1 MASTARRRTGE
12 GGPETKSSL
21 PLIAITAALLVVGC
35 ALSYVLFWEE
45 LSSQM
50 ETDDWTEVQGA
61 IISSGIGSDY
71 SCDEG
76 TSDEGGGCST
86 TYQPFAEYRYDVDGE
101 SYEGSRITYTWANT
115 HIGFRS
121 LAESVIDDFQ
131 EGDEITVY
139 VDPDDHSESVL
150 IQGLELKSMSF
161 PLAVIVPLV
170 LAIQPIEITLMVRF
184 ARRFGDADGDGESST
199 ATSAAPLGEGNW
211 VGPDGTESGPSVAED
226 WYMRYDGPAPVVE
239 SIAGENYAV
248 DRGNG
253 AVPIDFYI
261 EKWGAPEG
269 FGKTGNE
276 KNATRRSRK

>member
-1 MASTARRRTGE
+1 MASTGRTKT
-12 GGPETKSSL
+12 GGDDPKAKSSL
-21 PLIAITAALLVVGC
+21 PLIAFTAALLVVGC
-35 ALSYVLFWEE
+35 TISYVLFWEE

-71 SCDEG
+71 SCDEE
-76 TSDEGGGCST
+76 SGCST

-150 IQGLELKSMSF
+150 IQGFELKSMSF
-161 PLAVIVPLV
+161 PLAVLVPLV
-170 LAIQPIEITLMVRF
+170 LAIQPIQITYMVRF
-184 ARRFGDADGDGESST
+184 ATRFGT
-199 ATSAAPLGEGNW
+199 IAASDSLGGGNW

-226 WYMRYDGPAPVVE
+226 WYVRYDGPAPVVE
-239 SIAGENYAV
+239 SIADKNYAV

-253 AVPIDFYI
+253 AIPIDFYI
-261 EKWGAPEG
+261 EKWGVPEG
-269 FGKTGNE
+269 FGKTSNE
-276 KNATRRSRK
+276 KNATRRSGK

>member
-1 MASTARRRTGE
+1 MASTGRRGTGE
-12 GGPETKSSL
+12 GGPEAKSSL
-21 PLIAITAALLVVGC
+21 PLIAITAVLLVVGC

-50 ETDDWTEVQGA
+50 DTDDWTEVQGA

-76 TSDEGGGCST
+76 TSDGGGGCST

-170 LAIQPIEITLMVRF
+170 LAIQPIQITLMVRF

-199 ATSAAPLGEGNW
+199 ATPLLLVKVTGSGRMELRA
-211 VGPDGTESGPSVAED
+211 VQVSLKIGT
-226 WYMRYDGPAPVVE
+226 
-239 SIAGENYAV
+239 
-248 DRGNG
+248 
-253 AVPIDFYI
+253 
-261 EKWGAPEG
+261 
-269 FGKTGNE
+269 
-276 KNATRRSRK
+276 

>member
-1 MASTARRRTGE
+1 MASTARRGTGE
-12 GGPETKSSL
+12 GGPETKSSM

-35 ALSYVLFWEE
+35 TISYVLFWEE

-61 IISSGIGSDY
+61 IISSGVGSDY
-71 SCDEG
+71 SCDGE
-76 TSDEGGGCST
+76 EGGCST

-101 SYEGSRITYTWANT
+101 SYEGSRISYTWANT

-139 VDPDDHSESVL
+139 VDPDDHGESVL
-150 IQGLELKSMSF
+150 IQGLELKSLSF
-161 PLAVIVPLV
+161 PIAVLVPLV
-170 LAIQPIEITLMVRF
+170 LAIQPIEITYMVRF

-199 ATSAAPLGEGNW
+199 AKSRPHGEGNW
-211 VGPDGTESGPSVAED
+211 VGPDGTESGPGVPED
-226 WYMRYDGPAPVVE
+226 WYLTYDGPAPIVE
-239 SIAGENYAV
+239 EIYDENYAV

-253 AVPIDFYI
+253 AIPVDFYI
-261 EKWGAPEG
+261 KKWGVPEG
-269 FGKTGNE
+269 FGKTSNE

>member
-1 MASTARRRTGE
+1 MTSTSRRGTVENSPVTMSR
-12 GGPETKSSL
+12 L
-21 PLIAITAALLVVGC
+21 PLIALTAALLVIGC
-35 ALSYVLFWEE
+35 SLSYFFFWEE

-71 SCDEG
+71 SCDGE
-76 TSDEGGGCST
+76 EGGCST

-101 SYEGSRITYTWANT
+101 SYEGSRISYTWANT
-115 HIGFRS
+115 HVGFRS

-150 IQGLELKSMSF
+150 IQGFELKSLSF

-199 ATSAAPLGEGNW
+199 ATSPPLGEGNW

-269 FGKTGNE
+269 FGKTRNE

>member
-1 MASTARRRTGE
+1 MASTGRRGTGK
-12 GGPETKSSL
+12 GGPEAKSSL

-61 IISSGIGSDY
+61 IISSGIESDY
-71 SCDEG
+71 SCNEG

-86 TYQPFAEYRYDVDGE
+86 TYRPFAEYRYDVDGE

-170 LAIQPIEITLMVRF
+170 LAIQPIQITLMVRF

-199 ATSAAPLGEGNW
+199 ATSPPLGEGNW
-211 VGPDGTESGPSVAED
+211 AGPDGTDSGPGVPED
-226 WYMRYDGPAPVVE
+226 WYLTYDGPAPIVE
-239 SIAGENYAV
+239 EIYDENYAV

-253 AVPIDFYI
+253 AIPIDFYI
-261 EKWGAPEG
+261 KKWGVPEG
-269 FGKTGNE
+269 FGKTSNE
-276 KNATRRSRK
+276 KNATRRPRK

>member
-1 MASTARRRTGE
+1 MTGTGRRGTGE
-12 GGPETKSSL
+12 DGPETKSSL
-21 PLIAITAALLVVGC
+21 PLIAITAALLVIGC
-35 ALSYVLFWEE
+35 TLSYVLFWEE

-50 ETDDWTEVQGA
+50 ETDDWMEVQGT

-71 SCDEG
+71 SCDTHGE
-76 TSDEGGGCST
+76 GGCST

-131 EGDEITVY
+131 EDDEITVY

-161 PLAVIVPLV
+161 PLAVIVPLA
-170 LAIQPIEITLMVRF
+170 LAIQPIQIILMVRF
-184 ARRFGDADGDGESST
+184 ARRFGDAGGDGESSNT
-199 ATSAAPLGEGNW
+199 KPAPLGEGNW
-211 VGPDGTESGPSVAED
+211 IGPDGTESGPSVAED
-226 WYMRYDGPAPVVE
+226 WYMRYDGPAPIVE
-239 SIAGENYAV
+239 SIADENYAV

-261 EKWGAPEG
+261 EKWGVPEG
-269 FGKTGNE
+269 FGKTSNE
-276 KNATRRSRK
+276 KNTTRRSRK

>member
-1 MASTARRRTGE
+1 MVSTGRRGTGG

-21 PLIAITAALLVVGC
+21 PLIAFTAALLVVGC
-35 ALSYVLFWEE
+35 TISYVLFWEE

-76 TSDEGGGCST
+76 TSDGGGGCST

-139 VDPDDHSESVL
+139 VDPDDHGESVL
-150 IQGLELKSMSF
+150 IQGLELKSLSF
-161 PLAVIVPLV
+161 PLAVLVPLV
-170 LAIQPIEITLMVRF
+170 LAIQPIEITYMVRF

-199 ATSAAPLGEGNW
+199 AKSRPHGEGNW
-211 VGPDGTESGPSVAED
+211 VGPDGTESGPSVPEN
-226 WYMRYDGPAPVVE
+226 WYLSYDGPAPIVE
-239 SIAGENYAV
+239 DIYEKNYGV
-248 DRGNG
+248 DRGGG
-253 AVPIDFYI
+253 AIPIDFYI
-261 EKWGAPEG
+261 NKWGIPDG
-269 FGKTGNE
+269 FGKTDYE
-276 KNATRRSRK
+276 KEIANK

>member
-1 MASTARRRTGE
+1 MASTARRGTGE
-12 GGPETKSSL
+12 DGPETKSSL

-45 LSSQM
+45 ISSQM
-50 ETDDWTEVQGA
+50 ETEDWTEAQGV
-61 IISSGIGSDY
+61 ILSSGIESEV
-71 SCDEG
+71 SC
-76 TSDEGGGCST
+76 GGEEGCST
-86 TYQPFAEYRYDVDGE
+86 TYQPFAEYRYEVEGN
-101 SYEGSRITYTWANT
+101 SYEGSRIAFTWDSSFVA
-115 HIGFRS
+115 IRP
-121 LAESVIDDFQ
+121 LAESMIEDFQ
-131 EGDEITVY
+131 EGDEITVH
-139 VDPDDHSESVL
+139 VDPDDHGESVL
-150 IQGLELKSMSF
+150 IQGIELKSMSF
-161 PLAVIVPLV
+161 PLAVIVPLA
-170 LAIQPIEITLMVRF
+170 LAIQPIEIILMVRF

-199 ATSAAPLGEGNW
+199 ATSPPLGEGNW

-269 FGKTGNE
+269 FGKTRNE

>member
-1 MASTARRRTGE
+1 MVARGAGDLKENTPKTESR
-12 GGPETKSSL
+12 L
-21 PLIAITAALLVVGC
+21 PLIALTAVCLVIGC
-35 ALSYVLFWEE
+35 SLSYVLFWGE

-71 SCDEG
+71 SCDGE
-76 TSDEGGGCST
+76 EGGCST

-101 SYEGSRITYTWANT
+101 SYEGSRISYTWSNT
-115 HIGFRS
+115 HVGFRS

-150 IQGLELKSMSF
+150 IQGFELKSLSF
-161 PLAVIVPLV
+161 PLAVLVPLV

-199 ATSAAPLGEGNW
+199 ATSAPLGEGNW
-211 VGPDGTESGPSVAED
+211 IGPDGTESGPSVAED
-226 WYMRYDGPAPVVE
+226 WYMRYDGPAPIVE
-239 SIAGENYAV
+239 SIADENYAV

-261 EKWGAPEG
+261 EKWGVPEG
-269 FGKTGNE
+269 FGKTSNE

>member
-1 MASTARRRTGE
+1 MASTARRGTGE
-12 GGPETKSSL
+12 GGPETKSSM

-35 ALSYVLFWEE
+35 TLSYVFFWEE

-50 ETDDWTEVQGA
+50 ETDDWAEAQGT
-61 IISSGIGSDY
+61 IISSGLETDY
-71 SCDEG
+71 SCSE
-76 TSDEGGGCST
+76 EGGCSNV
-86 TYQPFAEYRYDVDGE
+86 YQPFTEYRYDVDGV

-121 LAESVIDDFQ
+121 LAESVIEDFQ
-131 EGDEITVY
+131 EGSEITVY

-161 PLAVIVPLV
+161 PLAVFLPLV
-170 LAIQPIEITLMVRF
+170 LAIQPIQFTYMVKF
-184 ARRFGDADGDGESST
+184 ARRFNAADESES
-199 ATSAAPLGEGNW
+199 LGKGNW

-226 WYMRYDGPAPVVE
+226 WYLRYDGPAPIVE
-239 SIAGENYAV
+239 SIAEGNYAV

-261 EKWGAPEG
+261 EKWGIPEG
-269 FGKTGNE
+269 FGKTSNE
-276 KNATRRSRK
+276 KNTTRRSHK

>member
-1 MASTARRRTGE
+1 MANTSRKRTGE
-12 GGPETKSSL
+12 DGPEAKSSL
-21 PLIAITAALLVVGC
+21 PLIAFTAALLVVGC
-35 ALSYVLFWEE
+35 TLSYVFFWEE

-50 ETDDWTEVQGA
+50 ETDDWTEVQGT

-71 SCDEG
+71 SCDA
-76 TSDEGGGCST
+76 DPDGGCST

-115 HIGFRS
+115 YIGFRS

-150 IQGLELKSMSF
+150 IQGFELKSLSF
-161 PLAVIVPLV
+161 PFAVIVPLA
-170 LAIQPIEITLMVRF
+170 LAIQPIQFTLMVRF

-199 ATSAAPLGEGNW
+199 ATSAPLGEGNW
-211 VGPDGTESGPSVAED
+211 IGPDGTESGPSVAED
-226 WYMRYDGPAPVVE
+226 WYMRYDGPAPIVE
-239 SIAGENYAV
+239 SIADENYAV

-261 EKWGAPEG
+261 EKWGVPKG
-269 FGKTGNE
+269 FGKTSNE
-276 KNATRRSRK
+276 KNTTRRSRK

>member
-61 IISSGIGSDY
+61 IISSGIESDL
-71 SCDEG
+71 SCDE
-76 TSDEGGGCST
+76 EGGCST
-86 TYQPFAEYRYDVDGE
+86 TYRPFAEYRYDVDGE
-101 SYEGSRITYTWANT
+101 SYEGSRITYTWGNT
-115 HIGFRS
+115 FIGFRS

-139 VDPDDHSESVL
+139 VDPNDHSESVL
-150 IQGLELKSMSF
+150 IQGLELKSLSF
-161 PLAVIVPLV
+161 PFAVILPLI
-170 LAIQPIEITLMVRF
+170 LALQPIQFAYMVKF

-199 ATSAAPLGEGNW
+199 ATSPPLGEGNW

-269 FGKTGNE
+269 FGKTRNE

>member
-12 GGPETKSSL
+12 GGPETKSNL

-50 ETDDWTEVQGA
+50 ETDDWKEVQGA

-71 SCDEG
+71 SCDGE
-76 TSDEGGGCST
+76 EGGCST

-101 SYEGSRITYTWANT
+101 SYEGSRISYTWANT
-115 HIGFRS
+115 HVGFRS

-170 LAIQPIEITLMVRF
+170 LALQPIEITLMVRF

-199 ATSAAPLGEGNW
+199 ATSPPLGEGNW

-269 FGKTGNE
+269 FDKTRNE
-276 KNATRRSRK
+276 KNATRRSSK

>member
-1 MASTARRRTGE
+1 MASTGRRGTGE
-12 GGPETKSSL
+12 GGHEAKSSL

-50 ETDDWTEVQGA
+50 ETDDWMEVQGA

-170 LAIQPIEITLMVRF
+170 LAIQPIQITLMVRF
-184 ARRFGDADGDGESST
+184 ARRFGDADGDGESPT
-199 ATSAAPLGEGNW
+199 ATSPPLGEGNW
-211 VGPDGTESGPSVAED
+211 AGPDGTESGPGVPED
-226 WYMRYDGPAPVVE
+226 WYLTYDGPAPIVE
-239 SIAGENYAV
+239 EIYDENYAV

-253 AVPIDFYI
+253 AIPIDFYI
-261 EKWGAPEG
+261 KKWGVPEG
-269 FGKTGNE
+269 FGKTSNE

>member
-1 MASTARRRTGE
+1 MASTGRRGTGK
-12 GGPETKSSL
+12 GGPEAKSSL

-61 IISSGIGSDY
+61 IISSGIESDY

-86 TYQPFAEYRYDVDGE
+86 TYRPFAEYRYDVDGE
-101 SYEGSRITYTWANT
+101 SYEGSRISYTWANT

-170 LAIQPIEITLMVRF
+170 LAIQPIQITLMVRF

-199 ATSAAPLGEGNW
+199 ATSPPLGEGNW
-211 VGPDGTESGPSVAED
+211 VGPDGTESGPGVPED
-226 WYMRYDGPAPVVE
+226 WYLTYDGPAPIVE
-239 SIAGENYAV
+239 EIYDENYAV

-253 AVPIDFYI
+253 AIPIDFYI
-261 EKWGAPEG
+261 KKWGVPEG
-269 FGKTGNE
+269 FGKTSNE
-276 KNATRRSRK
+276 KNATRRPRK

>member
-1 MASTARRRTGE
+1 MASTGRRGTGE
-12 GGPETKSSL
+12 GGPEAKSSL
-21 PLIAITAALLVVGC
+21 PLIAITAVLLVVGC

-76 TSDEGGGCST
+76 TSDGGGGCST

-101 SYEGSRITYTWANT
+101 SYEGSRITYTWANA

-170 LAIQPIEITLMVRF
+170 LAIQPIQITLMVRF

-199 ATSAAPLGEGNW
+199 ATPPPLGEGNW
-211 VGPDGTESGPSVAED
+211 VGPDGTESGPGVPED
-226 WYMRYDGPAPVVE
+226 WYLTYDGPAPIVE
-239 SIAGENYAV
+239 EIYDDNYAV

-253 AVPIDFYI
+253 AIPIDFYI
-261 EKWGAPEG
+261 KKWGVPEG
-269 FGKTGNE
+269 FGKTSNE